1 MIQTASAIT
10 YRRSLLHL
18 QSQKI
23 NKCQLVTSPVGLCSQ
38 FCETCLPF
46 RDAIP
51 LAKRWTFI
59 FQGIM
64 LYGTKEQKEK
74 YLPQVSTGGVY
85 AAFCLTEP
93 SAGSDAA
100 SIKCRAVKSKD
111 GKHYILNGSK
121 IWISNGGIGEEILS
135 NLFYVIS
142 RKLLEMRTRFFVKF
156 VKRLSTL
163 LHSDIRLKVV

>member
-1 MIQTASAIT
+1 
-10 YRRSLLHL
+10 
-18 QSQKI
+18 
-23 NKCQLVTSPVGLCSQ
+23 
-38 FCETCLPF
+38 
-46 RDAIP
+46 
-51 LAKRWTFI
+51 
-59 FQGIM
+59 M